1 MKNLI
6 KSILCVALS
15 ALVLLSLAPS
25 VFAEAVGK
33 EWSDNYMPGTVLV
46 GVKTDAPTLQ
56 EIIPQFEIE
65 RTELAKMDPVYISY
79 VNSPKSGV
87 TYIKLVL
94 KEQTKAIV
102 WEAIEAL
109 KQSEYV
115 TIAEPFYCVYM
126 KYAPG
131 RVIISLEEGASLGFL
146 PDGLN
151 IADTRLLTPGSGRG
165 VYLLYLEEQSKE
177 IVWDAIQVLSAT
189 EGIKY
194 AEPDYY
200 GEFDVVPEYI
210 QGDADSNGKLS
221 IVDATMVQRYLVD
234 STVAMNME
242 NADMDC
248 NGNIT
253 IIDAT
258 AIQRSLAGLDL

>member
-1 MKNLI
+1 MKNLF

-15 ALVLLSLAPS
+15 ALMLLSLAPS
-25 VFAEAVGK
+25 VFAESAQR
-33 EWSDNYMPGTVLV
+33 EWPDNYMPGTVLV

-65 RTELAKMDPVYISY
+65 RTELAQMDPVYISY
-79 VNSPKSGV
+79 VNSPKADV
-87 TYIKLVL
+87 TYVKLVL
-94 KEQTKAIV
+94 AEKTKEIV

-109 KQSEYV
+109 KQNEHV

-131 RVIISLEEGASLGFL
+131 RVIISLEDGVNLDVL

-151 IADTRLLTPGSGRG
+151 IADTRLLTPGSSRG
-165 VYLLYLEEQSKE
+165 VYLLYLEEQTKE
-177 IVWDAIQVLSAT
+177 IVWDAIEVLSAT

-200 GEFDVVPEYI
+200 LEYGVVPEYT
-210 QGDADSNGKLS
+210 QGDADNNGKLS

-248 NGNIT
+248 NGKVT

-258 AIQRSLAGLDL
+258 AIQRNLAGLE